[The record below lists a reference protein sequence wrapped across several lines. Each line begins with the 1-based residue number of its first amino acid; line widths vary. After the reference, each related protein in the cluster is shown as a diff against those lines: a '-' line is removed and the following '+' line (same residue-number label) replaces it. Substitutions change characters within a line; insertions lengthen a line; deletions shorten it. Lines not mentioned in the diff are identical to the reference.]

1 MISHLKIMLNLK
13 FYQVLLFFLLLFI
26 TFATFSP
33 IINAKYST
41 IDDFV
46 MIRNPNRKALKDISF
61 KHIEEIFK
69 SSHEGL
75 YHPLVTISYSIE
87 RTVFGF
93 VPEIFHFDNL
103 LLHIFNVSLVF
114 IIFLIISKS
123 FWISFIVTALFAIHP
138 TRAEVVDWISARKDT
153 LYSFFY
159 LLSLLC
165 YIKAYTS
172 NKKNILILLSA
183 LCFLLSCFS
192 KAMAITLPF
201 LLILI
206 DCYTHNFSKHKLKIY
221 FIYIFIA
228 LFFIVA
234 AVRIHYFGTRSIV
247 VSFSFFQLFV
257 NFINAHFNILF
268 YLDKFILPVKLYCM
282 YPFFYNRF
290 TMPPNFILYSPLFLY
305 IIFLLCILSLKE
317 TKTILFGFMF
327 FLITLLPTMGL
338 LKIGD
343 FAVADRYTY
352 IPYLGL
358 FFIAAKTIIFLYNK
372 SKKYLKITLLLLC
385 FIIFVTFNILSY
397 KRTIEWK
404 NNTYGP
410 PKKMK
415 YYKFGIVTYD
425 KQFVLE
431 PVSKQDKTEEDI

>member
-123 FWISFIVTALFAIHP
+123 FWISFIVTVLFAIHP

-165 YIKAYTS
+165 HIKAYTS

-192 KAMAITLPF
+192 K
-201 LLILI
+201 
-206 DCYTHNFSKHKLKIY
+206 
-221 FIYIFIA
+221 
-228 LFFIVA
+228 
-234 AVRIHYFGTRSIV
+234 
-247 VSFSFFQLFV
+247 VSF
-257 NFINAHFNILF
+257 
-268 YLDKFILPVKLYCM
+268 
-282 YPFFYNRF
+282 
-290 TMPPNFILYSPLFLY
+290 
-305 IIFLLCILSLKE
+305 
-317 TKTILFGFMF
+317 FM
-327 FLITLLPTMGL
+327 G
-338 LKIGD
+338 
-343 FAVADRYTY
+343 
-352 IPYLGL
+352 
-358 FFIAAKTIIFLYNK
+358 
-372 SKKYLKITLLLLC
+372 S
-385 FIIFVTFNILSY
+385 
-397 KRTIEWK
+397 
-404 NNTYGP
+404 
-410 PKKMK
+410 
-415 YYKFGIVTYD
+415 
-425 KQFVLE
+425 
-431 PVSKQDKTEEDI
+431 TE